1 MTALNC
7 LDHLSLCPVLG
18 DQLRVVKMQVN
29 DDMLEALQSIQ
40 QLKSIEIGYSFKCTK
55 GAVLGLAQ
63 LTDLETL
70 HIMGHSADDFG
81 KLGREDM
88 LNLAQLKM
96 LKDLRLGVVAADGFQ
111 VDFLSASQ
119 RCGPTY
125 IAQC

>member
-1 MTALNC
+1 M
-7 LDHLSLCPVLG
+7 
-18 DQLRVVKMQVN
+18 VKMQVN
-29 DDMLEALQSIQ
+29 DDMLEALQGIQ

-88 LNLAQLKM
+88 LHLAQLKK
-96 LKDLRLGVVAADGFQ
+96 LKDLRLGVVAADGLQ
-111 VDFLSASQ
+111 VASQ
-119 RCGPTY
+119 PASQGCGPTS
-125 IAQC
+125 IAEH